1 LSFLPDFV
9 LSAAA
14 PRNWLDS
21 KPNVIMLCS
30 PASVQAAHGP
40 VGAHHRIPIAL
51 VNRITDDSIDEL
63 LADWGSRIRNA
74 REAKG
79 MSQEELGRA
88 VGVGQ
93 SSVGH
98 WERGMH
104 EPAIWFKLALADV
117 LGITPRKLFGWP

>member
-1 LSFLPDFV
+1 MSFLRDFV
-9 LSAAA
+9 LRAAA

-40 VGAHHRIPIAL
+40 VGVHHRIPVAL

-74 REAKG
+74 REA
-79 MSQEELGRA
+79 
-88 VGVGQ
+88 
-93 SSVGH
+93 
-98 WERGMH
+98 
-104 EPAIWFKLALADV
+104 
-117 LGITPRKLFGWP
+117 